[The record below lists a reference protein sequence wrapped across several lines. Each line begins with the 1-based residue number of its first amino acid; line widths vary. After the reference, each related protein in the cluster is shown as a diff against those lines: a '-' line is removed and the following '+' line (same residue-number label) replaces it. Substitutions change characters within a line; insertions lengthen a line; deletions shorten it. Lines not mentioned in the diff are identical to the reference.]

1 VFQQPDG
8 ATMLVIGDVVGHDTE
23 AAASM
28 AQLRGLLRGIAYDSA
43 DGPAGVLARLD
54 AAMGGLGLGTMATV
68 LIGRL
73 EQTDQEKADGVTRL
87 RWSSAGH
94 LPPLVIGPEGER
106 QVLTGDRAGLLLGV
120 DPSALRTE
128 HVAVIE
134 RGSTL
139 LLYTDGLVERRDQ
152 VFDDGVEL
160 LGEALAELRHRPVE
174 KMCDELLARL
184 LPERAE
190 DDVAM
195 VAVRL
200 RPQERQPLTAPDPG
214 R

>member
-1 VFQQPDG
+1 
-8 ATMLVIGDVVGHDTE
+8 
-23 AAASM
+23 M

-43 DGPAGVLARLD
+43 DGPAGVLTRLD

-94 LPPLVIGPEGER
+94 LPPLVIGPEGEQ
-106 QVLTGDRAGLLLGV
+106 QVLTGGRAGLLLGV

-128 HVAVIE
+128 NVAVIE

-139 LLYTDGLVERRDQ
+139 LLYTDGLAERRDQ

-174 KMCDELLARL
+174 DICDELLARL

-200 RPQERQPLTAPDPG
+200 RPQERPSLTAPDPV

>member
-1 VFQQPDG
+1 
-8 ATMLVIGDVVGHDTE
+8 
-23 AAASM
+23 
-28 AQLRGLLRGIAYDSA
+28 
-43 DGPAGVLARLD
+43 
-54 AAMGGLGLGTMATV
+54 
-68 LIGRL
+68 
-73 EQTDQEKADGVTRL
+73 
-87 RWSSAGH
+87 
-94 LPPLVIGPEGER
+94 
-106 QVLTGDRAGLLLGV
+106 
-120 DPSALRTE
+120 
-128 HVAVIE
+128 VIE
-134 RGSTL
+134 QGSTL

-174 KMCDELLARL
+174 EICDELLARL

-200 RPQERQPLTAPDPG
+200 RPQERPPLTAPDPV